1 MQITCHV
8 SLFNY
13 VFQILAFQLL
23 DNSANKHAEQH
34 RVSHAVAAAHS
45 IYLNIQNCAWFGR
58 QLSVIIML
66 WAHNIPC
73 ARISKSWLRHCRPK
87 LCITLKHRPNG
98 ANLRHIGYPRSFDVS
113 SYFNSL
119 HVGLFIVGGI
129 WLRRLLYL
137 PILLSIS
144 VFTF

>member
-8 SLFNY
+8 FNY

-34 RVSHAVAAAHS
+34 RVFSCCSSGSFTLPKYTKLCMVWQTT
-45 IYLNIQNCAWFGR
+45 IRN
-58 QLSVIIML
+58 ML

-73 ARISKSWLRHCRPK
+73 APISKSWLRHCRPK

-144 VFTF
+144 VFSS